1 MGNQKSNL
9 MGNQKINILED
20 MQIFSTCTVKFYTT
34 QNENNPK
41 PDNTCYDLLCVVNIK
56 MTLAEQEIIP

>member
-41 PDNTCYDLLCVVNIK
+41 PDNTC
-56 MTLAEQEIIP
+56 